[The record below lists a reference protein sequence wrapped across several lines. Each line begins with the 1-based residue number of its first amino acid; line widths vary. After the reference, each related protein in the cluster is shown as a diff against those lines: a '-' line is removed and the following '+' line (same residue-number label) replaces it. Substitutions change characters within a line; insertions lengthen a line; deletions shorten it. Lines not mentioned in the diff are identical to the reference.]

1 MGLSSS
7 SGIGDIAIAP
17 GAATSWRSANSVRC
31 FSATAF
37 CSSSS
42 GVSVETMGRKRPR
55 ERSPEF
61 ETGSD
66 SSDSID
72 EFEVDTHQV
81 DEVMSDAAVLESDD
95 LSSSD
100 DDFSEKLMYKHV
112 LDKYRKLSKMKRD
125 LKRKLLLQSMRN
137 KHVQNKPKET
147 FSRFSVASFSKVV
160 SAVSG
165 SKRDVIESYGFGSL
179 LSFDKCFVPWKF
191 ATWIAQQVDYKSGDL
206 LFSSQVISLTPA
218 SVSSVLG
225 LPVGGLP
232 FPIDINA
239 GKSIILQTFH
249 KQSPPSKY
257 LGIFADI
264 SIAKQFDWCGY
275 ILSWLFQHIRTFNR
289 GKSSKVKEQ
298 GTLGGCLYY
307 LANPGLLN
315 CPPPL
320 VLDNDFMDKLDSVSR
335 CKLPADLKISICSI
349 IQKHTLNSGLSV
361 QMDLTAIS
369 GLPRSV
375 HEILTKLLQH
385 ASTVDFRSKKLVLE
399 IMKVI
404 TEYPHDDEEPVPSDV
419 QHAQATNVNSTV
431 TSADHGQDDGP
442 LSERNSFHANTSPI
456 SSPQVAQV
464 ANEDFPPSELVPSQY
479 KLVSAKLNHYGD
491 ENDESPATPSGL
503 SKRVVLPVDSY
514 PPRSRPQPLIKKT
527 KSRFIASSAIAS
539 QSNMALLRKPLCDIS
554 NLDVDV
560 PESSHMNKVK
570 PPRESEPTK
579 DVIMLLDKDDSFVPD
594 SLSPRRPSYVHLI
607 DEKSTQDSEKENFST
622 QLTQRTAS
630 RVTLKLKS
638 VDCHVQFASSASA
651 TTRKETSDI
660 QIVAQKS
667 LSQSTRDMTKIAD
680 DIYNKKFCT
689 KPVIESS
696 DPTCDLTSCF
706 QCSPCT
712 YPEPKLPYVARDSS
726 TGGKLPPL
734 GPRRVIK
741 PAPLF
746 QGDYETEKHRIS
758 LSASDLK
765 NYKAICSLANCDSN
779 RDDVLVLGKVRCT
792 FWAFGDSLKPDGF
805 VNSFVMS
812 AYCYSLFLK
821 PPCQS
826 EQSKAHYFFANIC
839 AELMKDPEESN
850 QDILSH
856 AFKISHR
863 SRPLDRCNTLF
874 PILFSNHWTVFVVN
888 IKDQKFV
895 FLDSLHHKDHE
906 YQEIVRES
914 VVPSFMLH
922 WDKYV
927 KVPMDFDEY
936 SFLYPEIPQQA
947 IENRV
952 DSGIYAMMCL
962 QYWKSPRTVLSK
974 FFDSRDVPRIRIKVA
989 NDLLRMP
996 ENTGLKDRVFDF
1008 QS

>member
-1 MGLSSS
+1 
-7 SGIGDIAIAP
+7 
-17 GAATSWRSANSVRC
+17 
-31 FSATAF
+31 
-37 CSSSS
+37 
-42 GVSVETMGRKRPR
+42 
-55 ERSPEF
+55 
-61 ETGSD
+61 
-66 SSDSID
+66 
-72 EFEVDTHQV
+72 
-81 DEVMSDAAVLESDD
+81 
-95 LSSSD
+95 
-100 DDFSEKLMYKHV
+100 
-112 LDKYRKLSKMKRD
+112 
-125 LKRKLLLQSMRN
+125 
-137 KHVQNKPKET
+137 
-147 FSRFSVASFSKVV
+147 
-160 SAVSG
+160 
-165 SKRDVIESYGFGSL
+165 
-179 LSFDKCFVPWKF
+179 
-191 ATWIAQQVDYKSGDL
+191 
-206 LFSSQVISLTPA
+206 
-218 SVSSVLG
+218 
-225 LPVGGLP
+225 
-232 FPIDINA
+232 
-239 GKSIILQTFH
+239 
-249 KQSPPSKY
+249 
-257 LGIFADI
+257 
-264 SIAKQFDWCGY
+264 
-275 ILSWLFQHIRTFNR
+275 
-289 GKSSKVKEQ
+289 
-298 GTLGGCLYY
+298 
-307 LANPGLLN
+307 
-315 CPPPL
+315 
-320 VLDNDFMDKLDSVSR
+320 MDKLDSVSR

-349 IQKHTLNSGLSV
+349 IEKHTLNSGLSV

-419 QHAQATNVNSTV
+419 QHAQATNVNSV
-431 TSADHGQDDGP
+431 GTSADHGQD
-442 LSERNSFHANTSPI
+442 
-456 SSPQVAQV
+456 
-464 ANEDFPPSELVPSQY
+464 
-479 KLVSAKLNHYGD
+479 
-491 ENDESPATPSGL
+491 DESPATPSGL

-514 PPRSRPQPLIKKT
+514 PPRSGPQPLIKKT

-554 NLDVDV
+554 NLNVDV
-560 PESSHMNKVK
+560 PESSHRNKVK
-570 PPRESEPTK
+570 PPHESEPTK
-579 DVIMLLDKDDSFVPD
+579 DVIMLLDEDDSFVPD

-607 DEKSTQDSEKENFST
+607 DEK
-622 QLTQRTAS
+622 TAS
-630 RVTLKLKS
+630 RVTPKLKS
-638 VDCHVQFASSASA
+638 VDRHVQFASSASA
-651 TTRKETSDI
+651 TKRKETSDI

-680 DIYNKKFCT
+680 DIYNKKFCM

-696 DPTCDLTSCF
+696 DPTCDLTSAF

-726 TGGKLPPL
+726 TGGKLPPH
-734 GPRRVIK
+734 GPRRAIK

-805 VNSFVMS
+805 VNSFVMF

-826 EQSKAHYFFANIC
+826 EQSKAHYFFANIG

-863 SRPLDRCNTLF
+863 SRPLDRCNNLFF

-895 FLDSLHHKDHE
+895 FLDSLHRKDHE

-952 DSGIYAMMCL
+952 DSGIYVMMCL

-996 ENTGLKDRVFDF
+996 ENTGLKDPVFDF